1 MNRQGHDMLF
11 YYAFC
16 SFTTIVAFGCETL
29 CYLPICY
36 QTHGLA
42 RPPEGF
48 VTSFIYSFEKHPK
61 SI

>member
-1 MNRQGHDMLF
+1 MLF
-11 YYAFC
+11 YYAYC
-16 SFTTIVAFGCETL
+16 SSTTIVAFGCETL
-29 CYLPICY
+29 CYLPICS

-48 VTSFIYSFEKHPK
+48 VASFIYSFEKHPK